1 MKTVNDLIQ
10 ALQKLN
16 AQQKSLPF
24 VVYDTEHN
32 QEYDLKSVD
41 PSGNDRIQLNLRY

>member
-1 MKTVNDLIQ
+1 MKTVNDLIK

-16 AQQKSLPF
+16 SRQKSLPF

-32 QEYDLKSVD
+32 QEYDLKNVD
-41 PSGNDRIQLNLRY
+41 PSGTDRIHLNLRY